1 MMARRA
7 AQAMRA
13 RGRRGGNEISPSKID
28 RRRAGNRNRLS
39 SRLASYSYVIRLYWP
54 CRPPPFRKLRN
65 VWLGSRLSPEP
76 EYCTVLYRM

>member
-39 SRLASYSYVIRLYWP
+39 SRLASYVLVCHMSSS
-54 CRPPPFRKLRN
+54 PFRKLRN